1 MKGMASVHWS
11 SLITY
16 KIKIMKA
23 CMLAEQIHLERARQ
37 TLNSQKKK
45 NSCTEP
51 LSKQQIPLNLN

>member
-23 CMLAEQIHLERARQ
+23 CMLAEQIHLKRARQ
-37 TLNSQKKK
+37 TLNSQKKNK
-45 NSCTEP
+45 I
-51 LSKQQIPLNLN
+51 LAQNL